1 MTAMKK
7 TALLCLLL
15 SCAVAMQY
23 VELLRPCSVTYES
36 IPSFVVSNASFYDDS
51 PHDLLELPV

>member
-1 MTAMKK
+1 MKK